1 MDRLQDIFQKTIA
14 SIYNVDKEVIF
25 TRTDNDFGDFSTN
38 VAMLLAKELKDN
50 PRQIAQNI
58 VDSIDEAKGIRN
70 IEVAGPGFINLRVSD
85 EILVDMILVP
95 KSDENTQTVVIE
107 TNNPNPFKS
116 MHIGH
121 GFNCVLAD
129 TIANLLESSGANTH
143 RVSYHGDV
151 GLHVGKSMYSLLK
164 FVEGDPSKLDT
175 IPVNER
181 NRFMSQ
187 MYAQGSKAYKNDDS
201 AKKEIDGLAKQSFI
215 LDDPIYKK
223 VYETCREWSFEQ
235 IDDLVARLGNKP
247 TERRYLESQA
257 DNLGVETVRQ
267 HVGDVFIES
276 EGAIMFPGSKY
287 GSFDN
292 VFVGSN
298 GSGLYGARDLG
309 LMQLKNR
316 DYHPEKSYI
325 VTAEEQRDYFKGVIK
340 ASELC
345 LPNLQ
350 NTTVN
355 IPTGT
360 VKLTSGKMS
369 SRDGDV
375 LEVEWLFNQIK
386 QALESHSSNDEA
398 IITGAIR
405 YQFLK
410 VKIGNDV
417 VFDIQ
422 GATQLQGN
430 TGPYL
435 QYSYARAYSIL
446 SKINEPTDTMLID
459 LESNEHILLHKISE
473 YNEILEKAQKDLS
486 PHILANYTYEL
497 TQSFNSFYEKN
508 RVIGDEREDQR
519 VKLIGLY
526 TRTLKKCLDILGI
539 PVLEKM

>member
-1 MDRLQDIFQKTIA
+1 MENIRDIFKK
-14 SIYNVDKEVIF
+14 SITNVYNVNQEVIF
-25 TRTDNDFGDFSTN
+25 ARTDNNFGDFSTN
-38 VAMLLAKELKDN
+38 VAMLLAKELNDN
-50 PRQIAQNI
+50 PRQIAQKI
-58 VDSIDEAKGIRN
+58 ADSIKNSKSIKS
-70 IEVAGPGFINLRVSD
+70 IEVAGPGFINIRVSD
-85 EILVDMILVP
+85 ETLVDLAQEANNQ
-95 KSDENTQTVVIE
+95 KTDQTVVIE

-121 GFNCVLAD
+121 GFNSILAD
-129 TIANLLESSGANTH
+129 TIANLLESSGANIH

-151 GLHVGKSMYSLLK
+151 GLHVGKSMYSLL
-164 FVEGDPSKLDT
+164 EYISGDPSKLET
-175 IPVNER
+175 ILVNER

-187 MYAQGSKAYKNDDS
+187 MYAQGSKAYKDDS
-201 AKKEIDGLAKQSFI
+201 SVKEVIDALTKQSFA
-215 LDDPIYKK
+215 LDDPIYRK
-223 VYETCREWSFEQ
+223 VYETCRDWSFKQ
-235 IDDLVARLGNKP
+235 IDELVARLGNKP
-247 TERRYLESQA
+247 TEKRYLESQA
-257 DNLGVETVRQ
+257 DRLGVETVKK
-267 HVGDVFIES
+267 HIGDVFIEN
-276 EGAIMFPGSKY
+276 EGAILFPGSMY

-292 VFVGSN
+292 VFVSSN

-309 LMQLKNR
+309 LMQLKDR

-345 LPNLQ
+345 LPNLK

-375 LEVEWLFNQIK
+375 LEVEWLFDQIK
-386 QALESHSSNDEA
+386 QALESHSTNDEA

-417 VFDIQ
+417 VFDIK

-435 QYSYARAYSIL
+435 QYSYARASSIL
-446 SKINEPTDTMLID
+446 SKANKSPDTMLID
-459 LESNEHILLHKISE
+459 LETDEHNLLLKISE
-473 YNEILEKAQKDLS
+473 YSEILHKAQKDLS
-486 PHILANYTYEL
+486 PHVLANYTYEL

-508 RVIGDEREDQR
+508 RVIGDDREGQR
-519 VKLIGLY
+519 VKLLDLY
-526 TRTLKKCLDILGI
+526 IKTLKKCLDILGI